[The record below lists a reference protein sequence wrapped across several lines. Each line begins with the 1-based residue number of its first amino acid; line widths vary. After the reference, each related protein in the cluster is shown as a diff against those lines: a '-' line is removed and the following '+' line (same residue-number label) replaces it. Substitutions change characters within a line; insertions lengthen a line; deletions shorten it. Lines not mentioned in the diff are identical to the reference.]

1 MVCHFPHLQPQL
13 KEYSL
18 FGSSYRA
25 DSLHFM
31 DCLFSLP
38 LTFSLTVLSSGVRL
52 VSIRLRQSTLQLIAT
67 CWRELLA
74 VAAWKQTLLKR
85 VIVPCVT
92 CHHSPSDINGL
103 KAWWLVQRRADGWTL
118 LWCTVHVYRESDWG
132 RSNRRK
138 IEIKGL
144 LKYDIMIGALSSGQ
158 LVCFC
163 PVLHLSLWDFDGCD
177 RIILVVSLKN
187 N

>member
-31 DCLFSLP
+31 HCLFSLP

-85 VIVPCVT
+85 VIVPCIT

-144 LKYDIMIGALSSGQ
+144 LKYDIMIGSLSSGQ